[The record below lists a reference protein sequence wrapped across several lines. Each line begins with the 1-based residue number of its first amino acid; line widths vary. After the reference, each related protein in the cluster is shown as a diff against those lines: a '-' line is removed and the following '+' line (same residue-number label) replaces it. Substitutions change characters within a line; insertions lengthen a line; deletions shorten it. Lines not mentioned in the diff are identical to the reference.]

1 MTDQYVL
8 VVDDATY
15 TMDGEADKYNIYY
28 EGTLVATVEGEETTY
43 AVSEDNFTTGEHQFA
58 VTAVYANGMESKP
71 VTATLSVV
79 SGIEDLQTD
88 SASVDVYS
96 LDGKLLHRQTTSLH
110 GLKGV
115 YVVGGKKVMIK

>member
-1 MTDQYVL
+1 
-8 VVDDATY
+8 
-15 TMDGEADKYNIYY
+15 
-28 EGTLVATVEGEETTY
+28 
-43 AVSEDNFTTGEHQFA
+43 
-58 VTAVYANGMESKP
+58 MESKP
-71 VTATLSVV
+71 VTVTLSVV